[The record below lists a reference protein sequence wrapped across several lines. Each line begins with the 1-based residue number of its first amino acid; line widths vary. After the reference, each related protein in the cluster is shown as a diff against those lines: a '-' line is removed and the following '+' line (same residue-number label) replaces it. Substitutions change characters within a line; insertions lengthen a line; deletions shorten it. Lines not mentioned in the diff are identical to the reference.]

1 MLTTDDRHAPISAT
15 PRATAMVDR
24 QVDEHG
30 PLAIYQSGGCCD
42 GSLPLCVLAD
52 ELGQGPN
59 DVLLGHVAG
68 VPFFIDAE
76 QYERWGE
83 PEFLL
88 DVASGA
94 PEGFSLG
101 LPDAHFVTLSPARRA
116 KSRSSDQTRDA
127 KKPHRFAFSGSGL
140 TRSAW
145 FLDLVAYR

>member
-1 MLTTDDRHAPISAT
+1 MNPIKPNRVYQTQTPRNGEEGRIAMPSTDICHTPISAT
-15 PRATAMVDR
+15 PRATAMVKR
-24 QVDEHG
+24 LVREHG

-42 GSLPLCVLAD
+42 GSLPLCLLAD

-68 VPFFIDAE
+68 VPFYIDAE

-101 LPDAHFVTLSPARRA
+101 QPDAHFVTLSLSGAACKLRA
-116 KSRSSDQTRDA
+116 A
-127 KKPHRFAFSGSGL
+127 
-140 TRSAW
+140 
-145 FLDLVAYR
+145 